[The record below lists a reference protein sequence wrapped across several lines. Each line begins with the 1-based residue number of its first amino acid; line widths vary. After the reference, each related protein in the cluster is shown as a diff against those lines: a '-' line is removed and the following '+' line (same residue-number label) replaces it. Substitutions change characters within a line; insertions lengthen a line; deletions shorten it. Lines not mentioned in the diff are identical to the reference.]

1 MYSTIFVGSLL
12 SLLLLYASA
21 WIAAS
26 ETALFS
32 LSSHKI
38 KSYQSAKDARKQLIA
53 KLLARP
59 QDLLV
64 TVFMVNTSV
73 NILLQNVISD
83 MFGAHAAFAL
93 KVGVPLILTL
103 ILGEIIPKY
112 IGLQNNQT
120 ISYNVAPSIN
130 KLQDLM
136 IHLRKVVIAI
146 TSPISKVMF
155 FFLKKE
161 GPISKEE
168 LKHVIATSELH
179 GVLEPEKAELL
190 QGFLD
195 LQEIPANQIMWPKED
210 ILFFDLEQPLT
221 KLIYLFT
228 EKDCTRIP
236 VCEGSLE
243 NLKGVITVMQF
254 FKNQERISKTED
266 LIPLLSKPLFVPETL
281 GAGKVLQQLDEADEI
296 LAFIVDEYGSIT
308 GMLSREDLIEVVVG
322 GIEEEIQEPLFFPAG
337 KSEVIAS
344 GKWDLSDL
352 NDYFESNLE
361 SETHAVTIGGW
372 LTEQVGDIPQSGTT
386 YDLEGFH
393 FKVLAANPK
402 RILRLFIRKKGA
414 SK

>member
-1 MYSTIFVGSLL
+1 MDSTLLVGCLL
-12 SLLLLYASA
+12 SLLLLYASS
-21 WIAAS
+21 WISSS

-38 KSYQSAKDARKQLIA
+38 QSYQYDQDPRKQLIA
-53 KLLARP
+53 KLLSHP

-93 KVGVPLILTL
+93 KVGVPLVLTL
-103 ILGEIIPKY
+103 IFGEIIPKY

-120 ISYNVAPSIN
+120 ISYRVAPSIS

-136 IHLRKVVIAI
+136 IHLRKIVIAI
-146 TSPISKVMF
+146 TSPISKMMF

-190 QGFLD
+190 KGFLN
-195 LQEIPANQIMWPKED
+195 LQEIPANKIMWPKED
-210 ILFFDLEQPLT
+210 ILFFDLDMSLS

-228 EKDCTRIP
+228 EKNCTRIP
-236 VCEGSLE
+236 VCQGSLE

-254 FKNQERISKTED
+254 FKNQEKILKSED
-266 LIPLLSKPLFVPETL
+266 LIPFLSKPFFVPETL
-281 GAGKVLQQLDEADEI
+281 AAGKLLQQLDETSQI

-308 GMLSREDLIEVVVG
+308 GMLSREDLIEIVVG
-322 GIEEEIQEPLFFPAG
+322 GIEEETQELLFFPAG
-337 KSEVIAS
+337 PAEVIAS
-344 GKWDLSDL
+344 GKWDLFDF
-352 NDYFESNLE
+352 NTYFQSHLK
-361 SETHAVTIGGW
+361 SETHAVTLGGW
-372 LTEQVGDIPQSGTT
+372 LIEKVGEIPKSGST

-393 FKVLAANPK
+393 FKVLSANPK
-402 RILRLFIRKKGA
+402 RILRLFIRQKRVGK
-414 SK
+414 